1 MGATLDVKSLR
12 DTLADKRADVE
23 RIASSFKVDE
33 KGRFTVSSDQNRDYL
48 KAVADANEVKGLL
61 DAAEQAANIDAYL
74 DAPAGGSAAAGFHG
88 ANPGGAG
95 PRDSEVKS
103 LADVFFASDGFK
115 AARERGFGDR
125 PHISAEYE
133 GKSIFNLTAG
143 NVPTHQALGSADDR
157 GLYEMQKRKTHI
169 RDLFPKS
176 TTQAAVLYGVRE
188 TGWVNNAAITYQ
200 RRAADETSA
209 PIGNDTIGSGT
220 RDRFGLSPESN
231 ITLETVLFPVAEIS
245 HWLPAHKNIL
255 ADEGRLRSFLNTR
268 MVDGVKYA
276 EDYEL
281 LHGTGG
287 GEKVTGIFNTTGV
300 QAYTGLAADQYSVQV
315 RRAITKALIA
325 EYEPTGLVVSPTMW
339 EALEIEE
346 TADGHF
352 RLATSVAVGA
362 QKRVWQLD
370 VVQTTA
376 MADANFLMGS
386 FGMGAQLHDRESVSV
401 TASSEDSDNF
411 RRGVITLRAD
421 ERLALEVS
429 RPESFVVGTWTA
441 PSTS

>member
-1 MGATLDVKSLR
+1 MTASGLDVKTLR
-12 DTLADKRADVE
+12 DTLVEKRADVE
-23 RIASSFKVDE
+23 RIAASFKVDE
-33 KGRFTVSSDQNRDYL
+33 KGRFSVSTEQNKDYL
-48 KAVADANEVKGLL
+48 AAVAAANEVKGLL
-61 DAAEQAANIDAYL
+61 DAAESASNIDAYL
-74 DAPAGGSAAAGFHG
+74 DAPAGASLAAGSHA
-88 ANPGGAG
+88 ANPGG
-95 PRDSEVKS
+95 RTEVKS
-103 LADVFFASDGFK
+103 LADVFIESDSFQ

-125 PHISAEYE
+125 PHVAAGFE
-133 GKSIFNLTAG
+133 GKSIFNLSAG
-143 NVPTHQALGSADDR
+143 QVQHQTLGSADDR
-157 GLYEMQKRKTHI
+157 GLYELQKRKTHI
-169 RDLFPKS
+169 RDLFPSS
-176 TTQAAVLYGVRE
+176 TTKAAVLYGVRE

-200 RRAADETSA
+200 RRAADETAA
-209 PIGNDTIGSGT
+209 PIGNDTIGHGS
-220 RDRFGLSPESN
+220 RDVFGLSPESN
-231 ITLETVLFPVAEIS
+231 ITLETVLFPVSEIS

-300 QAYTGLAADQYSVQV
+300 QAYTGLSADQYSVQV

-346 TADGHF
+346 TDDGHF

-376 MADANFLMGS
+376 MADAQFLMGA

-429 RPESFVVGTWTA
+429 RPESFVVGTWTV
-441 PSTS
+441 PGSGS